1 MIYLLAAFL
10 PPLGL
15 LFNGQPLSAVFN
27 LVLLVLCIV
36 FGLVFHPLLVL
47 PSLHA
52 LIAVRMEREKR
63 MHREVVEAI
72 REHGAP
78 PSYRR

>member
-1 MIYLLAAFL
+1 MIYLLAAVL

-15 LFNGQPLSAVFN
+15 LLNGQPISAVFN
-27 LVLLVLCIV
+27 LLLLVVCVVL
-36 FGLVFHPLLVL
+36 GLVFHPLLFV
-47 PSLHA
+47 PSAHA

-72 REHGAP
+72 RQHGP
-78 PSYRR
+78 PPGYSR